1 MSIWAKHRER
11 PRFRLGAAPDSA
23 AEDLRNLVRREAR
36 AMNDRLDPR
45 IARRDVLRVLAIGA
59 ATATTNACTST
70 DAEEFPDKRKA
81 RYQADSREVQTFYRV
96 NRYPAK

>member
-1 MSIWAKHRER
+1 VNTRSLAYNRA
-11 PRFRLGAAPDSA
+11 PPDGAT
-23 AEDLRNLVRREAR
+23 AEGLWNFVRCEAR

-45 IARRDVLRVLAIGA
+45 IARRDLLRVLAIGA

-81 RYQADSREVQTFYRV
+81 PYQADSSEVQTFYRV
-96 NRYPAK
+96 NRYPPR